1 MRPSGSGRSTGAWD
15 ERTARAA
22 WSRLAEPGDEAA
34 HALLDQHGAVVAT
47 DLVLGGGDGADL
59 GWEPRHAALLASGL
73 ERWRTRLPVLE
84 PERDLEALAALG
96 GRLLVPGDPEW
107 PAGLHDLEAAAPS
120 CLWVRGPAD
129 LASVCE
135 GSLALVGS
143 RASTGYGERVAAE
156 TAAAAAARG
165 TTVVS
170 GGAYGIDGAAHR
182 ATLGVHGTTVA
193 VLAGGVDRAYP
204 AGHTAL
210 LGAIAASGAVV
221 SEAPPGCA
229 PTRWRF
235 LARNRLIAAVAAATV
250 VVEAAWRS
258 GALSTAAHAVAL
270 NRPLG
275 AVPGPVTSSSS
286 AGCHRLVREGRATL
300 VSDPAEVFEL
310 LDAVGTLQ
318 PPTAARSAARTAAHD
333 GLEPD
338 VARVHDVLPLR
349 GGADVERLVVEAG
362 LPQRTVVAA
371 LGTLSLRGLA
381 QRSGEGE
388 RWRRAPQ
395 RR

>member
-1 MRPSGSGRSTGAWD
+1 MTASAARAWD

-34 HALLDQHGAVVAT
+34 HALIDQHGALEAT
-47 DLVLGGGDGADL
+47 DLVLGGGDGSHLA
-59 GWEPRHAALLASGL
+59 WAPRHAALLRTGL
-73 ERWRTRLPVLE
+73 ERWRTRLPDLE
-84 PERDLEALAALG
+84 PRRDLEVLAALG
-96 GRLLVPGDPEW
+96 GRLVVPGDQEW
-107 PAGLHDLEAAAPS
+107 PCGLDDLGAAVPT

-129 LASVCE
+129 LAAACE

-156 TAAAAAARG
+156 TSAAVAARG

-182 ATLGVHGTTVA
+182 AALGVEGTTVA

-204 AGHTAL
+204 AGHTSL
-210 LGAIAASGAVV
+210 LGAIAATGAVV
-221 SEAPPGCA
+221 SETPPGCA

-235 LARNRLIAAVAAATV
+235 LARNRLIAAMSAATV

-258 GALSTAAHAVAL
+258 GALSTAAHAAGL
-270 NRPLG
+270 NRPVG

-286 AGCHRLVREGRATL
+286 AGCHRLVRDGRAIL

-310 LDAVGTLQ
+310 LDAVGTPQ
-318 PPTAARSAARTAAHD
+318 APSAAQAAARVADHD
-333 GLEPD
+333 GLDPD
-338 VARVHDVLPLR
+338 VSRVHDVLPLR
-349 GGADVERLVVEAG
+349 VGAEVERLVREAG
-362 LPQRTVVAA
+362 LPQRTVAAA

-381 QRSGEGE
+381 QRCEPGE
-388 RWRRAPQ
+388 RWRRAP
-395 RR
+395 RRR